1 MVLVGKGG
9 VWRNKQMVIF
19 RENVCKRD
27 FLPSSTKMDFR
38 EKVLK
43 ENSYKER
50 FMGNSSKSLLSFFNK
65 NIEISKQSV
74 IKQKYLNNTKSSACS
89 FRG

>member
-1 MVLVGKGG
+1 
-9 VWRNKQMVIF
+9 MVIF

-43 ENSYKER
+43 ENSYKDR
-50 FMGNSSKSLLSFFNK
+50 FMGKSSKSLLFF
-65 NIEISKQSV
+65 S
-74 IKQKYLNNTKSSACS
+74 TKI
-89 FRG
+89 